1 MSEHKWYPHPTN
13 KTTDMAC
20 SLPGKKL
27 FHPNS
32 HFIKT
37 QEWLRS
43 VQTSVILGKCISENG
58 FHQKQKQ
65 LLRSF
70 LKMVFPKDQKTSPT
84 PTPKKT
90 QNISE
95 NVFAQNQRV
104 LEQFRQCFPQNQKWL
119 KSFQKMC
126 FPKTKKKKLRAFQ
139 NFVVTPAQNP
149 TRLIAFQKQIA
160 TPKPKRLRSLQ
171 KIISPQNQKRHTPKP
186 KTT

>member
-1 MSEHKWYPHPTN
+1 MVSTSN
-13 KTTDMAC
+13 KQ
-20 SLPGKKL
+20 SHRHGLQSSRKKL

-126 FPKTKKKKLRAFQ
+126 FPKTKKK
-139 NFVVTPAQNP
+139 
-149 TRLIAFQKQIA
+149 
-160 TPKPKRLRSLQ
+160 SLEHSR
-171 KIISPQNQKRHTPKP
+171 ILLSPQP
-186 KTT
+186 KTQQDL